1 MSEAESSRDV
11 LVLTVDDQE
20 SFREVARRVVE
31 MVPGFRWMGE
41 ACTGEEAV
49 AFVRHHAPDL
59 VVMDVRMPGMGGLDA
74 AQRITADAPG
84 IAILL
89 VSAEEA
95 EAAAYEEA
103 DAPTAIVARKQD
115 FGPALLRAAVSGTR
129 PGRAERL

>member
-1 MSEAESSRDV
+1 
-11 LVLTVDDQE
+11 
-20 SFREVARRVVE
+20 
-31 MVPGFRWMGE
+31 
-41 ACTGEEAV
+41 
-49 AFVRHHAPDL
+49 
-59 VVMDVRMPGMGGLDA
+59 MDVRMPGMGGLDA

-103 DAPTAIVARKQD
+103 DARLATVARKQD

-129 PGRAERL
+129 PGRAERP

>member
-103 DAPTAIVARKQD
+103 DARTAIVARKQD